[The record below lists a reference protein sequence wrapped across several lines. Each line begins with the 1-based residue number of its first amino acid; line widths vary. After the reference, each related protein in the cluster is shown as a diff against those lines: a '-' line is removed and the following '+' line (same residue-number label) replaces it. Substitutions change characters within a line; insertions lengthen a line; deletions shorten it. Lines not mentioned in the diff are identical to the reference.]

1 MIATAL
7 KHRIALCVLAL
18 LPVTVLAEPGSLFPD
33 EAPVIAR
40 LLDDGIAAEAVGF
53 AAGAEARYCWAAR
66 LGSVEGQYR
75 LGKLYQ
81 THRRPGVGPT
91 VATTLL
97 SFAAQRG
104 HREAQKRLGDQASGR
119 IDTPACFEQPL
130 DLAVIK
136 TLGRVISPQAVQRY
150 IAELP
155 AARRPHAR
163 MVQRLAPRFGVDPR
177 FALAIVRNES
187 GFDPAAVSPKN
198 AMGLMQLIPETA
210 ERFNVADA
218 FNPEQNVR
226 GGLAYLRWLLD
237 RFDGDIALTAAAYN
251 AGEGAVQRYDGVPPY
266 PETRAYVDRV
276 LSFYRAS
283 RHVAPGAG

>member
-7 KHRIALCVLAL
+7 KRRIALCVLAL

-150 IAELP
+150 IAALP
-155 AARRPHAR
+155 AARRQHAR